1 MSQVAASAG
10 QNVTLVDVSSDVLA
24 KAQKSIGNNLGRV
37 AKKAYKDN
45 PAEGEKFVK
54 ESLARIK
61 TATDPVEASKT
72 SDLVVEAIVENMD
85 VKHKLF
91 KQLDGV
97 IIFLISSL

>member
-1 MSQVAASAG
+1 M
-10 QNVTLVDVSSDVLA
+10 
-24 KAQKSIGNNLGRV
+24 GRV

-97 IIFLISSL
+97 IIFLISSLQWPDTVVFF